1 MRFEVRVRPGAS
13 RTRVGGE
20 HDGALVVRVAERA
33 VDGKATEAALTAL
46 ARAFGVRPRDAAL
59 VSGPTSRSKVVEID
73 GATAERLEQLK
84 QLP

>member
-33 VDGKATEAALTAL
+33 VDGKATGAALAAL
-46 ARAFGVRPRDAAL
+46 ATAFGVRPRAATL